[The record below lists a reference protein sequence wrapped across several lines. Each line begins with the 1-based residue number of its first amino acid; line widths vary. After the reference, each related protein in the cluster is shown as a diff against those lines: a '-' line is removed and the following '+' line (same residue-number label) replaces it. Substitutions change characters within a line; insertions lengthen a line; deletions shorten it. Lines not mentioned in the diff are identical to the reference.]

1 MNISSEQVLVT
12 KPAKEVFDFLTD
24 FNNYE
29 KLMPEQVIRWE
40 SDKDSGRFTIK
51 DLTEIGMR
59 IESFEAYRFVQLHS
73 DGKVPFEF
81 TLTFHLDEN
90 AEGNTLVHADF
101 EGQVGGMIAMM
112 AKRPLTNLV
121 NHMVE
126 QIQHQLPATSNQ

>member
-1 MNISSEQVLVT
+1 MNITSEQLLVSN
-12 KPAKEVFDFLTD
+12 PEKEVFEFLTD

-29 KLMPEQVIRWE
+29 KLMPEQVIKWE

-59 IESFEAYRFVQLHS
+59 IESSQPNSLVRLSS
-73 DGKVPFEF
+73 DGKVPFDF
-81 TLTFHLDEN
+81 TLSFHLDEN
-90 AEGNTLVHADF
+90 AEGNTLVHIEF
-101 EGQVGGMIAMM
+101 EGKVGGMIAMM

-126 QIQHQLPATSNQ
+126 KIQHQYS